1 MAGTIIVDRIES
13 DASYASNINVAA
25 QVTFSNTVAFAGST
39 SGTTTV
45 VAAAVAGTTTLT
57 LPATS
62 GTVLQSG
69 TTVTEAQGGTGTTV
83 GYYGFKNRII
93 NGAMVISQRN
103 AGASVTVNDNPAVG
117 LYPTDR
123 FLVQGTT
130 SAGVYT
136 AQQSTST
143 PPAGFT
149 NFLRM
154 TTTTASASPAAGA
167 VYVMSQIIEGYNIAD
182 FGFGA
187 AGASTITVS
196 FWVRSS
202 LTGTFSGSL
211 RNGTAFNRS
220 YPFTYAIS
228 SANTWEQ
235 KSVTIAGDTSGTW
248 STGNTG
254 GLVLAWDIGGGST
267 YASTANTWQTGNYTA
282 VTGSTRLISTLSA
295 TLDITGV
302 QLEKGS
308 TATSFDYRPY
318 GTELLLCQR
327 YYAKTFN
334 QTTAPAQN
342 TGYAGTL
349 MAVGTGGKLV
359 ANWNYPATMRAIP
372 TLTTFSPNDA
382 TSNWYSAAG
391 PTSIA
396 SLSGAGTTS
405 AYIYDRDGNASN
417 PYQYWIQATAS
428 AEL

>member
-1 MAGTIIVDRIES
+1 MTLAVNIAQIG
-13 DASYASNINVAA
+13 SNNT
-25 QVTFSNTVAFAGST
+25 TFR
-39 SGTTTV
+39 
-45 VAAAVAGTTTLT
+45 
-57 LPATS
+57 
-62 GTVLQSG
+62 
-69 TTVTEAQGGTGTTV
+69 
-83 GYYGFKNRII
+83 NRII
-93 NGAMVISQRN
+93 NGAMVISQRT
-103 AGASVTVNDNPAVG
+103 AGAAVTVNDNPAVG

-123 FLVQGTT
+123 FLVQGTAA
-130 SAGVYT
+130 AGVYT

-211 RNGTAFNRS
+211 RNGTSFNRS

-228 SANTWEQ
+228 AANTWEQ
-235 KSVTIAGDTSGTW
+235 KTVTIAGDTSGTW

-302 QLEKGS
+302 QLEAGS
-308 TATSFDYRPY
+308 TASPFEYRLY
-318 GTELLLCQR
+318 TTELQLCQR
-327 YYAKTFN
+327 YFYKVTGQNGYSTLGSGQAMS
-334 QTTAPAQN
+334 TTQ
-342 TGYAGTL
+342 GRV
-349 MAVGTGGKLV
+349 AVT
-359 ANWNYPATMRAIP
+359 YPVTMRATP
-372 TLTTFSPNDA
+372 TITYGGTVLLTDSGANGVTV
-382 TSNWYSAAG
+382 
-391 PTSIA
+391 TSILAQYGTETGGMLAVGVA
-396 SLSGAGTTS
+396 SGITA
-405 AYIYDRDGNASN
+405 GNATLFMTQSGSISN
-417 PYQYWIQATAS
+417 FIQAS
-428 AEL
+428 IEL